1 MHIKGSKKASQLS
14 DTLQD
19 FNNEGSLLFY
29 LFVFE
34 RNYSSSEPS
43 LRHCVLFK
51 FVFFREQSLS
61 ACAAIRK
68 ITEEAESC
76 SSERNEVRGER
87 QKSRADPVA
96 ENYTQGAA
104 VFVGNSQPLW
114 FIINCSIFI
123 MRSQLYHP

>member
-1 MHIKGSKKASQLS
+1 MHIKGSEKVSQLS

-51 FVFFREQSLS
+51 CVFFREQSPS
-61 ACAAIRK
+61 ACAAISK

-76 SSERNEVRGER
+76 
-87 QKSRADPVA
+87 
-96 ENYTQGAA
+96 
-104 VFVGNSQPLW
+104 
-114 FIINCSIFI
+114 
-123 MRSQLYHP
+123 